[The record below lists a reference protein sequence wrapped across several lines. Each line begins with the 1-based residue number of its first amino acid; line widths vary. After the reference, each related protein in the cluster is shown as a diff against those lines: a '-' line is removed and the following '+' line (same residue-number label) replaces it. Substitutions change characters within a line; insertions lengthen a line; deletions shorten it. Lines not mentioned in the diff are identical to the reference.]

1 MNELLT
7 LKSNFV
13 APRYIEELGCDG
25 LTAEEIA
32 LSLGTLVGDVRR
44 KLREQPN
51 ETLKSLKLVISKKVN
66 VNGLEYDE
74 FFLSTAAARFFVA
87 RYESEMGDG
96 YLAYLLSLESAFELL
111 NNRMKSAGLTYND
124 VISILE
130 NNYAL
135 SQDRNRIE
143 EKVHLLEADRETL
156 LEAKKK
162 LDAYESDVI
171 KPITYFQLQSLDG
184 FINKKIRGW
193 GVKSKKKVYRMICW
207 KFELLNESELPRNR
221 LTECVDYVCSLSHW
235 DVADWYEDPVARTAF
250 EQHLRHRN
258 SDS

>member
-7 LKSNFV
+7 LKSVFV
-13 APRYIEELGCDG
+13 APHYIEELGCDG

-32 LSLGTLVGDVRR
+32 LSLNTNVKHVRQ
-44 KLREQPN
+44 KLREGQN
-51 ETLKSLKLVISKKVN
+51 ETLKSLKSAVSTLKNI
-66 VNGLEYDE
+66 NGVEYEE
-74 FFLSTAAARFFVA
+74 FFLSTAAAKFFVA
-87 RYESEMGDG
+87 RYENEMGNA
-96 YLAYLLSLESAFELL
+96 YLAYLLSLENAFELL
-111 NNRMKSAGLTYND
+111 NNRMRSAGLTYND

-143 EKVHLLEADRETL
+143 EKVHLLEADKETL

-162 LDAYESDVI
+162 LDAYESDALR
-171 KPITYFQLQSLDG
+171 PITYFQLQSLDN

-193 GVKSKKKVYRMICW
+193 GAKSKKKVYRMICW

-235 DVADWYEDPVARTAF
+235 EVADWYEDPVARTAF
-250 EQHLRHRN
+250 EQHLRQRG